1 MKKLGNQ
8 AAQEP
13 MYRLVYL
20 QSLFLL
26 QTCLAEEAGQEIG
39 TYSETH
45 TPEHSDETK
54 RPKHTSRTSASADSS
69 QRR

>member
-1 MKKLGNQ
+1 MKKLGSQ

-13 MYRLVYL
+13 MYRPVYL

-26 QTCLAEEAGQEIG
+26 QTCLDEDGQEID
-39 TYSETH
+39 TYSKTH

-69 QRR
+69 QAR

>member
-1 MKKLGNQ
+1 
-8 AAQEP
+8 

-45 TPEHSDETK
+45 TPKHSDETK
-54 RPKHTSRTSASADSS
+54 RPKHTSRTSASEDSS
-69 QRR
+69 RRR

>member
-1 MKKLGNQ
+1 MKKLGSQ

-13 MYRLVYL
+13 MYKPVYL

-26 QTCLAEEAGQEIG
+26 QTCLAEEAGQETG

-45 TPEHSDETK
+45 TPEHSEETK
-54 RPKHTSRTSASADSS
+54 GPKHTSRTSASADSS